1 MNDSHVYALTVR
13 VENYIPPDVLVEH
26 VAVCLKSLNFT
37 GKVDII
43 MAGYEAPDK
52 ITPFSDKSNV
62 VFDDDIM
69 PAQNGGYVSGA
80 PTAGMLH
87 TNETVYPKG
96 FLPARQLNAGS
107 IVYSQDA
114 LPADPYPLTTR
125 VLDAL
130 RGRKRND

>member
-1 MNDSHVYALTVR
+1 MTDSHVYTLTVR
-13 VENYIPPDVLVEH
+13 VENYIPHDVLIEH
-26 VAVCLKSLNFT
+26 LAIALRDLHFT
-37 GKVDII
+37 GKTDII

-62 VFDDDIM
+62 VFDDDIA
-69 PAQNGGYVSGA
+69 PGEFANGGYVSGGYVSGP

-96 FLPARQLNAGS
+96 F
-107 IVYSQDA
+107 

-130 RGRKRND
+130 RGRKRGE